1 MMWAH
6 LITLFSSIFAN
17 KRSWLFLHL
26 LQQRCYSRNMMCLV
40 LSGHSTHDLWTF
52 KFLSLWRSLRSKD
65 KNDGIGNPIF
75 LLLKGIKLSMKR
87 LFSTIKHLKLLNLK
101 PSVDICSFIGSVSGA
116 GIYFWFVKILVKS
129 DSLSNLSP
137 CFQRNKVLKNVFSAN
152 ISLEMAVGNCAGSCK
167 WPYNGCNCTCI

>member
-40 LSGHSTHDLWTF
+40 LSRHSTHDLWTF

-65 KNDGIGNPIF
+65 KNEGIGNPIF
-75 LLLKGIKLSMKR
+75 LLLKEIKLSMKR
-87 LFSTIKHLKLLNLK
+87 LFGTIKHLKLLNLK

-116 GIYFWFVKILVKS
+116 GIYFWFVKIPVKS

-137 CFQRNKVLKNVFSAN
+137 CFQRNKVLKCFFCKYFSRD
-152 ISLEMAVGNCAGSCK
+152 GSWELCWK
-167 WPYNGCNCTCI
+167 L